1 MIRFY
6 CDSDIE
12 SITKLGSQ
20 LHNNYKF
27 KLDTFS
33 KCIVLIKEEKLI
45 GFAVYSLIYER
56 AELIDI
62 IINVSNRKK
71 GYGKKLLD
79 FVLRDAIS
87 NKCENITL
95 EVCVNNMDAINLYS
109 NMGFKKIRLIK
120 NYYFNKKC
128 NQYFDGYIMELK
140 F

>member
-79 FVLRDAIS
+79 FVLREVIS
-87 NKCENITL
+87 NKCESITL

-109 NMGFKKIRLIK
+109 NMGFKKVRLIK